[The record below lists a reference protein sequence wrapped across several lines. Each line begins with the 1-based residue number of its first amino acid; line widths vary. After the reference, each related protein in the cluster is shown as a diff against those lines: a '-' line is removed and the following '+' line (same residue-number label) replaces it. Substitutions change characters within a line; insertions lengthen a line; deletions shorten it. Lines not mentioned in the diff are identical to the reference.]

1 MQKKLR
7 KYLTYIFLAGVCLS
21 MLGYYAYESGK
32 ILSFRMAFL
41 ERIHFEKTETITLQF
56 SQADR
61 FLRPDIFK
69 IGEFEW
75 HGKMLDVIS
84 ITLQKDSVLVKC
96 YIDSEETEFKE
107 NRQAFYPKDNTEKTR
122 SSHQRNDLVLFILPD
137 YLKTNFRYRTV
148 LSKAFSF
155 YNLSELTGFY
165 QVLSPPPIG

>member
-7 KYLTYIFLAGVCLS
+7 KYLTYIFLAGLCLS
-21 MLGYYAYESGK
+21 MFGYYAYESGK

-96 YIDSEETEFKE
+96 YIDSEETEFKDSH
-107 NRQAFYPKDNTEKTR
+107 QAFYSKDTTEKSS
-122 SSHQRNDLVLFILPD
+122 SSHQKNELVLFILPD
-137 YLKTNFRYRTV
+137 CLKANFQHFAV
-148 LSKAFSF
+148 LNKFFSF
-155 YNLSELTGFY
+155 YTFSELTGFY